1 MTSHEWLGYNYG
13 LSLVHIRVF
22 VQENILCSLQ
32 VICGMSIAGE
42 RRDLARY
49 LAEDSS
55 MKTEMPSPLAQAR
68 HRARHET
75 WTHNFPP
82 TVQFRLLVFRDSS
95 PTKQESQ
102 QPNQCQRIPQKQTRN
117 GGR

>member
-1 MTSHEWLGYNYG
+1 MYTLLPMNGS
-13 LSLVHIRVF
+13 I
-22 VQENILCSLQ
+22 Q
-32 VICGMSIAGE
+32 VICGMSTAGE

-49 LAEDSS
+49 LAEDST

-82 TVQFRLLVFRDSS
+82 AVQFRLLMFRDSS

-102 QPNQCQRIPQKQTRN
+102 QPNQCQRIPEKQTRN